1 MNCKYYYHD
10 LEIII
15 HTLIIGRAL
24 VRKNDIDYIAD
35 ILFRERWN
43 GKSVRELREYCQDW
57 DKTDKYGVDIS
68 KLSDGQIER
77 VFVRYMYLYG

>member
-1 MNCKYYYHD
+1 M
-10 LEIII
+10 
-15 HTLIIGRAL
+15 
-24 VRKNDIDYIAD
+24 RKCDIDRIAE
-35 ILFRERWN
+35 ILYKEHWAGN
-43 GKSVRELREYCQDW
+43 SVRELREYCQDW